1 MAFVEVSY
9 KKSLLKFGLDRLS
22 RLRSWIPNQKGQRM
36 NVKNIIGL
44 VEKLFLIIIAIFT
57 VAAMGQEISSLI
69 ENRRV
74 ELQDLLLMFIYA
86 EVLGMLAAFYYSHRI
101 PITIPLFIAMTA
113 LSRLIILQGKDGNP
127 AILLYESGAIIMI
140 AGACWIIS
148 RVNKTKDSDREWLMP
163 YELKRI
169 TELRIMLDWVSS
181 GPELGLGGEF
191 SGLDFMSPNVIISC
205 SNATQYDYC
214 RDCLL

>member
-1 MAFVEVSY
+1 
-9 KKSLLKFGLDRLS
+9 
-22 RLRSWIPNQKGQRM
+22 M

-57 VAAMGQEISSLI
+57 IVAMGQEIASLI
-69 ENRRV
+69 SNRRV

-86 EVLGMLAAFYYSHRI
+86 EVLGMLAAFYASHRI

-127 AILLYESGAIIMI
+127 SILLYESGAIILI

-148 RVNKTKDSDREWLMP
+148 RVNIDKED
-163 YELKRI
+163 
-169 TELRIMLDWVSS
+169 
-181 GPELGLGGEF
+181 
-191 SGLDFMSPNVIISC
+191 
-205 SNATQYDYC
+205 A
-214 RDCLL
+214 